1 MQARR
6 WCAALLLMQTLSWL
20 GVSKI
25 IPRPECA
32 PVADC
37 QLIRN
42 YITYEYAQFYF
53 NVSGHEVVFIYHD
66 KTYEVELS
74 CNYIAMDNAMLPRFS
89 TTLSVYVMVV
99 NECAL
104 PRSGSIDAAVGALNI
119 NILSELTLNKF
130 QEPAVITRTHLT
142 GLQRLQKLVLYGN
155 SNTSLAPGALAAL
168 SAASALKFLV
178 LHTVRVPAAD
188 LARLPSSLQELEL
201 WDMGVASMHLDSS
214 VNLTL
219 LLVIDTHYPVVVNV
233 SNAVALRDLHINT
246 PSTVLTEDALPSSL
260 NSLLLRRWNET
271 HPVPKTRC
279 ALLQVL
285 NVIGT
290 DNATYPVSLPDEWLS
305 NCGQLWY
312 LKMESVPISGVLPA
326 RMLAKTTALKVITI
340 RNCNLTAL
348 PSGLLDDTLNLATLD
363 LSNNQL
369 ASLPRVTHSRFQAV
383 VTLSGSLECDCN
395 SYWAAQVFRMKA
407 WRASSSMIFCEKK
420 PVIEVDPDT
429 FTCLDPAKCAKLADS
444 CTCRI
449 RDDIQ
454 YKQVVIVHCS
464 GLAEF
469 PRLPQTMDKW
479 ILHLPHNNISY
490 IAAADVSPNIVELD
504 LRNNS
509 IKKIDVQASA
519 KLAIVRLQLGGN
531 PIECDCE
538 ALKLLAPLFKPDSKL
553 LDRKNVKCEND
564 TQITLTMLKLCTK
577 SSNGL
582 VYLLFLLLLLAF
594 VVTGLLARTAIRL
607 RIKMIL
613 MRLGWMSRLLEPA
626 DDDRPYDA
634 FVSFAHEDEELVMEQ
649 LAARLESGSRPY
661 RLCLHYRDWAPGEWI
676 PAQIA
681 ASVRAS
687 RRTVAV
693 VSAHYLQSG
702 WALAEIREATA
713 ASLQEGVPRLII
725 VLLDETD
732 RLMLDIDPELRAYVR
747 NNTYVRWHDPWFW
760 EKLKQALPPPREQRS
775 QIAPSLP
782 ALARTH
788 DSLTLRTYSPRERHE
803 VKFEHSIGNDVDVEL
818 SCNYIAMDNAM
829 LPRFSM
835 IFPVKIVKFREC
847 ALPKSESFA
856 SAVVALNMT
865 GFSQLILDKFQEPA
879 VITRAHLTGLQRLE
893 KLVLYGNSNTSL
905 APGALAAL
913 SAASAL
919 KFLVLRTVRVPAAD
933 LARLPSSLQELE
945 LWDVGAASMHLDSSF
960 NLKKLNVFD
969 NYYPVVVNVSNAVA
983 LRDLNINT
991 PSTVLTEDAL
1001 PSSLNS
1007 LELAG
1012 WNETHPVP
1020 KTRCAQLEGLV
1031 ILGTNNDAYPVTLPD
1046 EWLSNCGQLTDL
1058 EMDSVP
1064 ISAVLPVRMLANA
1077 IRLKTITIRNC
1088 NLTALPSGL
1097 LDDTLNLITLDLSNN
1112 QLTSLPRFAVVTLSG
1127 SLECDCNSYWAAQVF
1142 RMKAWRAS
1150 SSMIYCEKKPVI
1162 EVDPDTFTCLEPAKC
1177 ATLADS
1183 CTCRI
1188 RDDIQYKQVVVVHC
1202 SGLAEFPR
1210 LPPTT
1215 DKWILHLP
1223 HNNISYLAAADV
1235 SPNIV
1240 ELDLRNNSIKNID
1253 VQASAKLAFVRL
1265 QLGGNPI
1272 ECDCEALKLLAPLLK
1287 PDSKL
1292 LDRKDVKCENDAQIT
1307 LAMLKLC
1314 TKSSNGL
1321 MYLLFL
1327 LLLLA
1332 FVVTGLLA
1340 RTAIRLRIKM
1350 ILMRLGWMSRLLE
1363 PADDDRPY
1371 DAFVSFA
1378 HEDEELVMEQLAA
1391 RLESGSRPYRL
1402 CLHYRDWAP
1411 GEWIPAQI
1419 AASVRASRRTVAVVS
1434 AHYLQSGW
1442 ALAEIREATAASLQ
1456 EGMPRLIIVLL
1467 DETDRLMLDIDPE
1480 LHAYVRNN
1488 TYVRWHDPWFWEK
1501 LKQALPPPR
1510 EQRSPI
1516 APSLPALA
1524 LSHDSLTLRT
1534 YSPRE
1539 SDPAPAAKPAHTPHE
1554 TDEPAPGASPC
1565 YK

>member
-1 MQARR
+1 MQARW

-20 GVSKI
+20 GVSGRLL
-25 IPRPECA
+25 RPECA
-32 PVADC
+32 PAADC
-37 QLIRN
+37 QFIRQN
-42 YITYEYAQFYF
+42 ITYGIKHFYF
-53 NVSGHEVVFIYHD
+53 NVSG
-66 KTYEVELS
+66 
-74 CNYIAMDNAMLPRFS
+74 
-89 TTLSVYVMVV
+89 
-99 NECAL
+99 
-104 PRSGSIDAAVGALNI
+104 
-119 NILSELTLNKF
+119 
-130 QEPAVITRTHLT
+130 
-142 GLQRLQKLVLYGN
+142 
-155 SNTSLAPGALAAL
+155 
-168 SAASALKFLV
+168 
-178 LHTVRVPAAD
+178 
-188 LARLPSSLQELEL
+188 
-201 WDMGVASMHLDSS
+201 
-214 VNLTL
+214 
-219 LLVIDTHYPVVVNV
+219 
-233 SNAVALRDLHINT
+233 
-246 PSTVLTEDALPSSL
+246 
-260 NSLLLRRWNET
+260 
-271 HPVPKTRC
+271 
-279 ALLQVL
+279 
-285 NVIGT
+285 
-290 DNATYPVSLPDEWLS
+290 
-305 NCGQLWY
+305 
-312 LKMESVPISGVLPA
+312 
-326 RMLAKTTALKVITI
+326 
-340 RNCNLTAL
+340 
-348 PSGLLDDTLNLATLD
+348 
-363 LSNNQL
+363 
-369 ASLPRVTHSRFQAV
+369 
-383 VTLSGSLECDCN
+383 
-395 SYWAAQVFRMKA
+395 
-407 WRASSSMIFCEKK
+407 
-420 PVIEVDPDT
+420 
-429 FTCLDPAKCAKLADS
+429 
-444 CTCRI
+444 
-449 RDDIQ
+449 
-454 YKQVVIVHCS
+454 
-464 GLAEF
+464 
-469 PRLPQTMDKW
+469 
-479 ILHLPHNNISY
+479 
-490 IAAADVSPNIVELD
+490 
-504 LRNNS
+504 
-509 IKKIDVQASA
+509 
-519 KLAIVRLQLGGN
+519 
-531 PIECDCE
+531 
-538 ALKLLAPLFKPDSKL
+538 
-553 LDRKNVKCEND
+553 
-564 TQITLTMLKLCTK
+564 
-577 SSNGL
+577 
-582 VYLLFLLLLLAF
+582 
-594 VVTGLLARTAIRL
+594 
-607 RIKMIL
+607 
-613 MRLGWMSRLLEPA
+613 
-626 DDDRPYDA
+626 
-634 FVSFAHEDEELVMEQ
+634 
-649 LAARLESGSRPY
+649 
-661 RLCLHYRDWAPGEWI
+661 
-676 PAQIA
+676 
-681 ASVRAS
+681 
-687 RRTVAV
+687 
-693 VSAHYLQSG
+693 
-702 WALAEIREATA
+702 
-713 ASLQEGVPRLII
+713 
-725 VLLDETD
+725 
-732 RLMLDIDPELRAYVR
+732 
-747 NNTYVRWHDPWFW
+747 
-760 EKLKQALPPPREQRS
+760 
-775 QIAPSLP
+775 
-782 ALARTH
+782 
-788 DSLTLRTYSPRERHE
+788 HE

-1112 QLTSLPRFAVVTLSG
+1112 QLTSLPRKIFEHTKLLSILILSNNQLTSEVVGTLSTVTSLVELSLVNNNRIGDLCSHDSVSAGPSPLSSLTRLNDLDLSNTGVSHVCSDWREKLTYLTDLYLRDNPITLYNLADLQFRRIWVDSRVYLGHFKQQFTRTDYELARNNNIEAVVTLSG

>member
-6 WCAALLLMQTLSWL
+6 WCAALLLMQMLSWL
-20 GVSKI
+20 GVSGHL
-25 IPRPECA
+25 PRPECA
-32 PVADC
+32 PAADC
-37 QLIRN
+37 QLIRDN
-42 YITYEYAQFYF
+42 IIDGYAQFYF
-53 NVSGHEVVFIYHD
+53 NVSGHEVKFEHYIGND
-66 KTYEVELS
+66 FDVELS

-89 TTLSVYVMVV
+89 TTFSVNVIVV
-99 NECAL
+99 KECAL
-104 PRSGSIDAAVGALNI
+104 PRSGSIDAAVAALNI
-119 NILSELTLNKF
+119 NVLTELTLDKF
-130 QEPAVITRTHLT
+130 LEPAVITRAHLT
-142 GLQRLQKLVLYGN
+142 SLQRLERLELHGN

-168 SAASALKFLV
+168 SAASALKCLV
-178 LHTVRVPAAD
+178 LHAVRVPAAD
-188 LARLPSSLQELEL
+188 LARLPSSLQELAL
-201 WDMGVASMHLDSS
+201 LDVGAASMHLDSS
-214 VNLTL
+214 VNLTSL
-219 LLVIDTHYPVVVNV
+219 FVIDTHYPVVVNV

-246 PSTVLTEDALPSSL
+246 PSTVLTEDVLPSSL
-260 NSLLLRRWNET
+260 NSLELEGWNET

-279 ALLQVL
+279 VLLKEL

-290 DNATYPVSLPDEWLS
+290 DNDAYPVTLPDEWLS
-305 NCGQLWY
+305 NCGQLRD
-312 LKMESVPISGVLPA
+312 LEMISVPISAVLPA
-326 RMLAKTTALKVITI
+326 RMLANAIRLETITI
-340 RNCNLTAL
+340 WNCNLTAL

-369 ASLPRVTHSRFQAV
+369 ASLPRKLFEHTKLLRSLILSNNQLTSEVVWTLSTVTSLVELKLSNNNRIGDLCSHDSVSAGPSPLSSLTGLNYLHLSNTGVSHVCSDWREKLTYLTNLNLRDNPITLYNLADLQFRRIWVDARVYLGHFKQQFTRTDYELASNNNTEAV

-407 WRASSSMIFCEKK
+407 W
-420 PVIEVDPDT
+420 
-429 FTCLDPAKCAKLADS
+429 
-444 CTCRI
+444 
-449 RDDIQ
+449 Q
-454 YKQVVIVHCS
+454 
-464 GLAEF
+464 
-469 PRLPQTMDKW
+469 
-479 ILHLPHNNISY
+479 
-490 IAAADVSPNIVELD
+490 
-504 LRNNS
+504 
-509 IKKIDVQASA
+509 
-519 KLAIVRLQLGGN
+519 
-531 PIECDCE
+531 
-538 ALKLLAPLFKPDSKL
+538 
-553 LDRKNVKCEND
+553 
-564 TQITLTMLKLCTK
+564 
-577 SSNGL
+577 
-582 VYLLFLLLLLAF
+582 
-594 VVTGLLARTAIRL
+594 
-607 RIKMIL
+607 
-613 MRLGWMSRLLEPA
+613 
-626 DDDRPYDA
+626 
-634 FVSFAHEDEELVMEQ
+634 
-649 LAARLESGSRPY
+649 
-661 RLCLHYRDWAPGEWI
+661 
-676 PAQIA
+676 
-681 ASVRAS
+681 
-687 RRTVAV
+687 
-693 VSAHYLQSG
+693 
-702 WALAEIREATA
+702 
-713 ASLQEGVPRLII
+713 
-725 VLLDETD
+725 
-732 RLMLDIDPELRAYVR
+732 
-747 NNTYVRWHDPWFW
+747 
-760 EKLKQALPPPREQRS
+760 
-775 QIAPSLP
+775 
-782 ALARTH
+782 
-788 DSLTLRTYSPRERHE
+788 
-803 VKFEHSIGNDVDVEL
+803 
-818 SCNYIAMDNAM
+818 
-829 LPRFSM
+829 
-835 IFPVKIVKFREC
+835 
-847 ALPKSESFA
+847 
-856 SAVVALNMT
+856 
-865 GFSQLILDKFQEPA
+865 
-879 VITRAHLTGLQRLE
+879 
-893 KLVLYGNSNTSL
+893 
-905 APGALAAL
+905 
-913 SAASAL
+913 
-919 KFLVLRTVRVPAAD
+919 
-933 LARLPSSLQELE
+933 
-945 LWDVGAASMHLDSSF
+945 
-960 NLKKLNVFD
+960 
-969 NYYPVVVNVSNAVA
+969 
-983 LRDLNINT
+983 
-991 PSTVLTEDAL
+991 
-1001 PSSLNS
+1001 
-1007 LELAG
+1007 
-1012 WNETHPVP
+1012 
-1020 KTRCAQLEGLV
+1020 
-1031 ILGTNNDAYPVTLPD
+1031 
-1046 EWLSNCGQLTDL
+1046 
-1058 EMDSVP
+1058 
-1064 ISAVLPVRMLANA
+1064 
-1077 IRLKTITIRNC
+1077 
-1088 NLTALPSGL
+1088 
-1097 LDDTLNLITLDLSNN
+1097 
-1112 QLTSLPRFAVVTLSG
+1112 
-1127 SLECDCNSYWAAQVF
+1127 
-1142 RMKAWRAS
+1142 AS

-1177 ATLADS
+1177 AALADS

-1202 SGLAEFPR
+1202 TGLAEFPR
-1210 LPPTT
+1210 LPLTT

>member
-369 ASLPRVTHSRFQAV
+369 ASLPRELFEHTKFLRNLILSNNQLTSEVVEALSTVTSLVKLKLSNNNRIGDLCSHDSVSAGPSPLSSLTRLNDLYLSNTGVSHVCSDWLEKLTYLTDLYLSDNPITLYNLADLQFRRMHKGARVYLGHFKQQFTRTDYELARNNNIEAV

-788 DSLTLRTYSPRERHE
+788 DSLTLRTYSPRE
-803 VKFEHSIGNDVDVEL
+803 
-818 SCNYIAMDNAM
+818 
-829 LPRFSM
+829 
-835 IFPVKIVKFREC
+835 
-847 ALPKSESFA
+847 
-856 SAVVALNMT
+856 
-865 GFSQLILDKFQEPA
+865 
-879 VITRAHLTGLQRLE
+879 
-893 KLVLYGNSNTSL
+893 
-905 APGALAAL
+905 
-913 SAASAL
+913 
-919 KFLVLRTVRVPAAD
+919 
-933 LARLPSSLQELE
+933 
-945 LWDVGAASMHLDSSF
+945 
-960 NLKKLNVFD
+960 
-969 NYYPVVVNVSNAVA
+969 
-983 LRDLNINT
+983 
-991 PSTVLTEDAL
+991 
-1001 PSSLNS
+1001 
-1007 LELAG
+1007 
-1012 WNETHPVP
+1012 
-1020 KTRCAQLEGLV
+1020 
-1031 ILGTNNDAYPVTLPD
+1031 
-1046 EWLSNCGQLTDL
+1046 
-1058 EMDSVP
+1058 
-1064 ISAVLPVRMLANA
+1064 
-1077 IRLKTITIRNC
+1077 
-1088 NLTALPSGL
+1088 
-1097 LDDTLNLITLDLSNN
+1097 
-1112 QLTSLPRFAVVTLSG
+1112 
-1127 SLECDCNSYWAAQVF
+1127 
-1142 RMKAWRAS
+1142 
-1150 SSMIYCEKKPVI
+1150 
-1162 EVDPDTFTCLEPAKC
+1162 
-1177 ATLADS
+1177 
-1183 CTCRI
+1183 
-1188 RDDIQYKQVVVVHC
+1188 
-1202 SGLAEFPR
+1202 
-1210 LPPTT
+1210 
-1215 DKWILHLP
+1215 
-1223 HNNISYLAAADV
+1223 
-1235 SPNIV
+1235 
-1240 ELDLRNNSIKNID
+1240 
-1253 VQASAKLAFVRL
+1253 
-1265 QLGGNPI
+1265 
-1272 ECDCEALKLLAPLLK
+1272 
-1287 PDSKL
+1287 
-1292 LDRKDVKCENDAQIT
+1292 
-1307 LAMLKLC
+1307 
-1314 TKSSNGL
+1314 
-1321 MYLLFL
+1321 
-1327 LLLLA
+1327 
-1332 FVVTGLLA
+1332 
-1340 RTAIRLRIKM
+1340 
-1350 ILMRLGWMSRLLE
+1350 
-1363 PADDDRPY
+1363 
-1371 DAFVSFA
+1371 
-1378 HEDEELVMEQLAA
+1378 
-1391 RLESGSRPYRL
+1391 
-1402 CLHYRDWAP
+1402 
-1411 GEWIPAQI
+1411 
-1419 AASVRASRRTVAVVS
+1419 
-1434 AHYLQSGW
+1434 
-1442 ALAEIREATAASLQ
+1442 
-1456 EGMPRLIIVLL
+1456 
-1467 DETDRLMLDIDPE
+1467 
-1480 LHAYVRNN
+1480 
-1488 TYVRWHDPWFWEK
+1488 
-1501 LKQALPPPR
+1501 
-1510 EQRSPI
+1510 
-1516 APSLPALA
+1516 
-1524 LSHDSLTLRT
+1524 
-1534 YSPRE
+1534 

-1554 TDEPAPGASPC
+1554 TDEPAPDASPC
-1565 YK
+1565 YI